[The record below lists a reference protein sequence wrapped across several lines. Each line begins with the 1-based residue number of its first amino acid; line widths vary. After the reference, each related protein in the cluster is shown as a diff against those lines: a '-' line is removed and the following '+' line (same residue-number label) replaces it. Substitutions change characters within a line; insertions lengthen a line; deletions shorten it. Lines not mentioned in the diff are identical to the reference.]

1 MIFEL
6 IFFYRI
12 LKFICVL
19 GVTIR
24 LEYYVGLM
32 HHKFAIVDNDIL
44 ITGSTNWTM
53 SAFFGN
59 FDHII
64 VTNQHSLVKPFI
76 DEFDRLWKTFSNSQ
90 ENIECPAQFSIDNN
104 L

>member
-1 MIFEL
+1 
-6 IFFYRI
+6 
-12 LKFICVL
+12 
-19 GVTIR
+19 
-24 LEYYVGLM
+24 M

-64 VTNQHSLVKPFI
+64 VTNQHSLVKPFV
-76 DEFDRLWKTFSNSQ
+76 DEFDRLWKTSPNSE
-90 ENIECPAQFSIDNN
+90 ENTECSAQFSVK
-104 L
+104 